1 MPMKKPLIIA
11 AIGNL
16 IDLIA
21 TLHLTRLGYMEAN
34 LVMAALLPR
43 PKLFTLVKI
52 GGMTLA
58 LWILWK
64 NRDSEIAR
72 KTAWCVAVVYG
83 LIALYYLF
91 FFTIF
96 IF

>member
-1 MPMKKPLIIA
+1 MKTPLIIA

-16 IDLIA
+16 IDLIS
-21 TLHLTRLGYMEAN
+21 TLYLFRLGYMEAN
-34 LVMAALLPR
+34 PVMAALLPH
-43 PKLFTLVKI
+43 PVLFTLVKI
-52 GGMTLA
+52 GGMALV

-64 NRDSEIAR
+64 SRDSKTAR
-72 KTAWCVAVVYG
+72 KTAWFAAGVYG

>member
-1 MPMKKPLIIA
+1 MKTPLTIA

-16 IDLIA
+16 IDLIS
-21 TLHLTRLGYMEAN
+21 TLYLSGLGYVEAN
-34 LVMAALLPR
+34 PVMAALLPH
-43 PKLFTLVKI
+43 PALFALVKI

-72 KTAWCVAVVYG
+72 KTAWFVVG
-83 LIALYYLF
+83 LYSLISLYYLF